1 MAINKKKIPEINGGS
16 LSDIS
21 FLMLTFFLLTTTM
34 DTDRG
39 LARMLPPIS
48 DEKVENPDMVVKER
62 NVLPVL
68 INYRNEV
75 AVKGAP
81 IHISQLKGIAKE
93 FLENKENLEKLPE
106 KIETHVDYFGV
117 IPITKNAVISLQS
130 DRGAQYQVYLSV
142 QNELQAAYN
151 ELRNEVSRKQF
162 KLPYDDLDEDQQKA
176 VRVIYPQRISEAE
189 PRSVKKH

>member
-1 MAINKKKIPEINGGS
+1 MPINKKKIPEINGGS

-39 LARMLPPIS
+39 LARMLPPI
-48 DEKVENPDMVVKER
+48 VEQDDFTIEVKER

-68 INYRNEV
+68 INYRNEI
-75 AVKGAP
+75 AVKGER
-81 IHISQLKGIAKE
+81 IHISQLKDITVE
-93 FLENKENLEKLPE
+93 FLENKYDLEKLPE
-106 KIETHVDYFGV
+106 RFDTEIEFFGV

-130 DRGAQYQVYLSV
+130 DRGAQYQVYLNV

-151 ELRNEVSRKQF
+151 ELRNQKAKERF
-162 KLPYDDLDEDQQKA
+162 KMPYDDLNDDQQKA
-176 VRVIYPQRISEAE
+176 IRTIFTQRISEAE
-189 PRSVKKH
+189 PRSVKK